1 MRGATLLESRFH
13 RVRFENVN
21 LARTRLT
28 SVGMSFVQVMGTRFE
43 GAVLSDVTFT
53 GARISDRGA
62 GVGRP
67 IATAGDLPGAS
78 LLNVRFE

>member
-1 MRGATLLESRFH
+1 MSHAEFIGTS
-13 RVRFENVN
+13 FETV
-21 LARTRLT
+21 
-28 SVGMSFVQVMGTRFE
+28 
-43 GAVLSDVTFT
+43 VLNNVTFT